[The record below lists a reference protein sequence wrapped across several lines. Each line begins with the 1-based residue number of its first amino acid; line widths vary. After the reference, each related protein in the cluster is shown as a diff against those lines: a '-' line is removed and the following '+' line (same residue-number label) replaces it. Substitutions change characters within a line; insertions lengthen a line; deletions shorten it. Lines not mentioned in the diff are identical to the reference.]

1 MTVKGGFLIIISGP
15 SGVGKSSI
23 TSSLLSDTK
32 NLDFSISCTTRER
45 RASEKDLEDYRFI
58 SKEEFQRMI
67 DENLFLEHEIV
78 HGNFYGTPIEPIHD
92 SLKFNHSILLDI
104 DVKGASTVINTNHFD
119 CVSIFVKPPSI
130 EVLRKRLIER
140 SDMSENKI
148 EGRIEEAKNEL
159 TKSTYFNHMV
169 INEDLD
175 DCLHDIRRILMSL

>member
-1 MTVKGGFLIIISGP
+1 MKNLICVSAP
-15 SGVGKSSI
+15 SGSGKTTLCKAI
-23 TSSLLSDTK
+23 REIRPDLLWSV
-32 NLDFSISCTTRER
+32 SCTTRGPRNGEV
-45 RASEKDLEDYRFI
+45 DGEDYYFKTR
-58 SKEEFQRMI
+58 EEFLVMI
-67 DENLFLEHEIV
+67 DEGEFAEWENV